1 MNLVESEF
9 VIVVLFLLIKVA
21 EYGDVVAQTGWN
33 GRGWKQLQKID
44 DRISIFRALR
54 DARKSNFQ
62 LKIKNIK
69 IHPDV
74 LIQEKINLS
83 LPKFKNLNILVLHQL
98 IN

>member
-44 DRISIFRALR
+44 DRILIFSGIARCEKKQFSIE
-54 DARKSNFQ
+54 N
-62 LKIKNIK
+62 
-69 IHPDV
+69 
-74 LIQEKINLS
+74 
-83 LPKFKNLNILVLHQL
+83 
-98 IN
+98 